1 MDGAG
6 ARKATEKRSK
16 KEDSP
21 PNVSGKK
28 AQPIYTPEHLSQL
41 DYHRDLGDPGEFP
54 YTRGVYPNMYQGKLW
69 TMRQFSGY
77 GSAEETNHR
86 CTFLLEQGQTGLS
99 IAFDLPTLMG
109 INSDDP
115 LRRAKSGN
123 VE

>member
-1 MDGAG
+1 
-6 ARKATEKRSK
+6 
-16 KEDSP
+16 
-21 PNVSGKK
+21 
-28 AQPIYTPEHLSQL
+28 
-41 DYHRDLGDPGEFP
+41 
-54 YTRGVYPNMYQGKLW
+54 MYQGKLW

-86 CTFLLEQGQTGLS
+86 CKFLLEQGQTGLS